1 MFFLPTSQPRWVF
14 RGKLHIVIQES
25 NHCSLVLSSQNFPLD
40 LIHPTGR
47 QGSEDEELNI
57 ENLTE
62 CLRGQARKWHTLF
75 LSIFHCPEL
84 SHLAPATVEEARK
97 YSNK

>member
-1 MFFLPTSQPRWVF
+1 MCFLPMSQPRWVF
-14 RGKLHIVIQES
+14 RGKLPAVIQES
-25 NHCSLVLSSQNFPLD
+25 NHFSLVLSSQNFPLD
-40 LIHPTGR
+40 LVHPTGR

-75 LSIFHCPEL
+75 QSIFH
-84 SHLAPATVEEARK
+84 
-97 YSNK
+97 

>member
-14 RGKLHIVIQES
+14 RGKLHTVIQES
-25 NHCSLVLSSQNFPLD
+25 NFLVLSSQNFPLH

-57 ENLTE
+57 ENP
-62 CLRGQARKWHTLF
+62 K
-75 LSIFHCPEL
+75 
-84 SHLAPATVEEARK
+84 
-97 YSNK
+97 